1 VARACRVLVRIAG
14 LAGAGVVLVM
24 SAVTT
29 GTAAAS
35 TGSFGSLAS
44 PLTAAVD
51 YLTGLPSGG
60 FGIGPVGLL
69 DDGTSFYV
77 TDWPTGTLYRYQ
89 VGKTTPEPLI
99 TSAVNNLTDGL
110 ALDNKVYYGIA
121 GAFQSAIP
129 QGIYPFDPVTL
140 ALGPMVVPV
149 SCGDTRGLA
158 TDPLTGDLYL
168 TSSCGLWRISGL
180 TTAHPT
186 STQLAS
192 GNLDGITVSPDGSA
206 VWVATVGFG
215 ITEYSPTGQ
224 VLASVP
230 VAGGADG
237 VAIAGPAADA
247 TLRGDLFVN
256 DNDGTI
262 TMVDVHHDNTT
273 SVVASGGSRGDF
285 VTVGPDGFLYA
296 TQSDRVEQIQ
306 PNIFNPVVPPP
317 PSSTT
322 TSATPT
328 STTTTAAAV
337 PPTTSETPTAAAQS
351 TPLAYTGNG
360 SALPL
365 LAIGLLATLGGAG
378 VLLWYR
384 RRATK

>member
-1 VARACRVLVRIAG
+1 VVRIAG

-24 SAVTT
+24 SAAST
-29 GTAAAS
+29 GTAAAAAP
-35 TGSFGSLAS
+35 TGSFSSLSS

-51 YLTGLPSGG
+51 YITGLPSN
-60 FGIGPVGLL
+60 GIGPVGLL

-77 TDWPTGTLYRYQ
+77 ADASNATLYRYQ
-89 VGKTTPEPLI
+89 VGQTAPEPLI
-99 TSAVNNLTDGL
+99 TSVANNLTDGL

-129 QGIYPFDPVTL
+129 QGIYTFDPVTL
-140 ALGPMVVPV
+140 ALGPMVVPAP
-149 SCGDTRGLA
+149 CGDTRGLA
-158 TDPLTGDLYL
+158 TDPPTGDLYV
-168 TSSCGLWRISGL
+168 TGACGLWRISGL

-186 STQLAS
+186 ATQLAP

-224 VLASVP
+224 SLASVP
-230 VAGGADG
+230 IAGGADG
-237 VAIAGPAADA
+237 VAIAGSAADVA
-247 TLRGDLFVN
+247 LRGDLFVN

-262 TMVDVHHDNTT
+262 TMVDVHNNNAT

-296 TQSDRVEQIQ
+296 TQSDGVEQIQ
-306 PNIFNPVVPPP
+306 PNIFNPVIPPP
-317 PSSTT
+317 LPSSTT
-322 TSATPT
+322 TSAIPT
-328 STTTTAAAV
+328 STATATTTVTA
-337 PPTTSETPTAAAQS
+337 PPTTSETPAAAQS
-351 TPLAYTGNG
+351 TQLAYTGNG

-365 LAIGLLATLGGAG
+365 LAIGLLATVGGAG